1 MPEIPKG
8 VQLVYRFGARGPE
21 GSHRRR
27 RLALDSKTERNA
39 IIGLAGGN
47 NFQLVYE
54 FLTVG
59 STSKA
64 FLGALSRVADVLHEL
79 SS

>member
-1 MPEIPKG
+1 M
-8 VQLVYRFGARGPE
+8 
-21 GSHRRR
+21 
-27 RLALDSKTERNA
+27 
-39 IIGLAGGN
+39 GLAGGN

-59 STSKA
+59 STAKA